1 MAGEQPGAMLTT
13 SSGWHGKRTK
23 AFDANVDARRRRM
36 AAERAAREG
45 SAGGAGKKFEP
56 VQNLSQPEPFS
67 EARYGSVM
75 AMRGSER
82 WYAALC
88 RRLAILDDVRVD
100 SLAEDPE
107 RVLALATKYR
117 DCFQQ
122 GIIEA
127 VERFHEIR
135 ASAAVSS
142 DDAPTT

>member
-1 MAGEQPGAMLTT
+1 MLTT
-13 SSGWHGKRTK
+13 SGGWHGKRTK

-45 SAGGAGKKFEP
+45 GAGGNGKKFEP
-56 VQNLSQPEPFS
+56 VQNLSQAEPFS

-75 AMRGSER
+75 AMRGSEQ

-100 SLAEDPE
+100 ALAEDRE
-107 RVLALATKYR
+107 RVLALAKKYR

-122 GIIEA
+122 GIVEA
-127 VERFHEIR
+127 VDRFHELR
-135 ASAAVSS
+135 TTAADTSKVAS
-142 DDAPTT
+142 PTT